1 MIFIIDPFV
10 ANLLSLAINQLTPSV
25 TNVTKN
31 IGSLL
36 EIIIIYKSS
45 NILLK

>member
-31 IGSLL
+31 IRVT
-36 EIIIIYKSS
+36 IRDNY
-45 NILLK
+45 